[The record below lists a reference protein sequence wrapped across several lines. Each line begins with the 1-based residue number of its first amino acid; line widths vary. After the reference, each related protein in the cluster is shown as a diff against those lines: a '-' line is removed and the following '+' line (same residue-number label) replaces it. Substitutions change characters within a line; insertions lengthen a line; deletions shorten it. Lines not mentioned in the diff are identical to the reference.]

1 MKISTLLLVPAIAL
15 SALINHPAAT
25 EATPLL
31 AQRLQRTEIQSSPSH
46 TGPAHAP
53 SQGNIT
59 NTILQTPTDGGTA
72 ITCING
78 TCYCNGNDD
87 CDALFT
93 SNKCTPGTATTS
105 PDDESGQCEQND

>member
-1 MKISTLLLVPAIAL
+1 MKMSTLLLVPAIAL
-15 SALINHPAAT
+15 SALVNHPAAT

-31 AQRLQRTEIQSSPSH
+31 VQRLQRTEIQSNPSH
-46 TGPAHAP
+46 TRPTDTPAP
-53 SQGNIT
+53 GSTT
-59 NTILQTPTDGGTA
+59 NTILQASTDGGTA

-93 SNKCTPGTATTS
+93 SNKCTSGTATTS